1 MTEVVIDVKN
11 VRKEFSTKHVTVV
24 AIDDVSFE
32 VEKGEVVLILGP
44 SGSGKTTLLSMIGCI
59 MTPTSGEIHVNGKK
73 TTGMSEQDLVRMR
86 REHIGFVFQSFNLLR
101 DLTVQENVEIA
112 LNLNGIKG
120 KEARERARDVLI
132 DLGMR
137 ERLTFLPADLSGGE
151 KQRVSIA
158 RAMVNS
164 PKILLADEPTGN
176 LDSKTGQIVGNLLK
190 TQAKEHEASTIV
202 VTHDNR
208 IENIADKILFL
219 EDGMLKT
226 EWRVS
231 S

>member
-11 VRKEFSTKHVTVV
+11 VRKEFSTKYVTVV

-59 MTPTSGEIHVNGKK
+59 MTPTSGEIRVDGKK

-86 REHIGFVFQSFNLLR
+86 RGHIGFVFQSFNLLR

-120 KEARERARDVLI
+120 KEARERARDVLT
-132 DLGMR
+132 DLGMQ

-190 TQAKEHEASTIV
+190 TQAKEHEASTVV

-208 IENIADKILFL
+208 IESIADKILFL
-219 EDGMLKT
+219 EDGMLKM
-226 EWRVS
+226 ERRVS

>member
-11 VRKEFSTKHVTVV
+11 VRKEFSTKYVTVV

-59 MTPTSGEIHVNGKK
+59 MTPTSGEIRVNGKK

-86 REHIGFVFQSFNLLR
+86 REDIGFVFQSFNLLR

-190 TQAKEHEASTIV
+190 TQAKEHEASTVV

-208 IENIADKILFL
+208 IESIADKILFL
-219 EDGMLKT
+219 EDGMLKM
-226 EWRVS
+226 ERRVS

>member
-11 VRKEFSTKHVTVV
+11 VRKEFSTKYVTVV

-59 MTPTSGEIHVNGKK
+59 MTPTSGEIRVDGKK

-86 REHIGFVFQSFNLLR
+86 RGHIGFVFQSFNLLR

-120 KEARERARDVLI
+120 KEARERARDVLT
-132 DLGMR
+132 DLGMQ

-190 TQAKEHEASTIV
+190 AQAKEHEASTVV

-208 IENIADKILFL
+208 IESIADKILFL
-219 EDGMLKT
+219 EDGMLKM
-226 EWRVS
+226 ERRVS

>member
-59 MTPTSGEIHVNGKK
+59 MTPTSGEICVNGKK
-73 TTGMSEQDLVRMR
+73 TTGMSEQDLVTMR
-86 REHIGFVFQSFNLLR
+86 REYIGFVFQSFNLLR

-176 LDSKTGQIVGNLLK
+176 LDSKTGQMVGNLLK
-190 TQAKEHEASTIV
+190 TPAIEHGASTVV

-208 IENIADKILFL
+208 IESIADKILFL
-219 EDGMLKT
+219 EDGMLKM
-226 EWRVS
+226 ERHVPS
-231 S
+231 

>member
-11 VRKEFSTKHVTVV
+11 VRKEFSTKHLTVV

-59 MTPTSGEIHVNGKK
+59 MTPTSGEIRVDGKK
-73 TTGMSEQDLVRMR
+73 TTGMSEQDLVMMR
-86 REHIGFVFQSFNLLR
+86 RGHIGFVFQSFNLLR

-120 KEARERARDVLI
+120 KEARERARDVLT
-132 DLGMR
+132 DLGMQ

-190 TQAKEHEASTIV
+190 TQAKEHGASTVV
-202 VTHDNR
+202 VTHYNQ
-208 IENIADKILFL
+208 K
-219 EDGMLKT
+219 K
-226 EWRVS
+226 V
-231 S
+231 

>member
-1 MTEVVIDVKN
+1 MTEIVISVKK
-11 VRKEFSTKHVTVV
+11 VRKEFNTKFVSVV
-24 AIDDVSFE
+24 AIEDVSLE

-59 MTPTSGEIHVNGKK
+59 MTPTSGEIRIDGK
-73 TTGMSEQDLVRMR
+73 TTIGMSDQDLVKMR
-86 REHIGFVFQSFNLLR
+86 KEHIGFVFQSFNLLKS
-101 DLTVQENVEIA
+101 LTVQENVEVA

-120 KEARERARDVLI
+120 NDAKKKAREVLI
-132 DLGMR
+132 ELGMR
-137 ERLTFLPADLSGGE
+137 DRLTFLPADLSGGE

-158 RAMVNS
+158 RAMVNN

-176 LDSKTGQIVGNLLK
+176 LDSKTGQIVGHLLK
-190 TQAKEHEASTIV
+190 VQAKEYGASTVV

-208 IENIADKILFL
+208 LESIADRILFL
-219 EDGMLKT
+219 EDGVLR
-226 EWRVS
+226 EELHVS

>member
-24 AIDDVSFE
+24 AIDDVSFK

-59 MTPTSGEIHVNGKK
+59 MTPTSGEICVNGKK
-73 TTGMSEQDLVRMR
+73 TTGMSEQDLVMMR
-86 REHIGFVFQSFNLLR
+86 REHIGFVFQSFNLLK

-176 LDSKTGQIVGNLLK
+176 LDSKTGQMVGNLLK
-190 TQAKEHEASTIV
+190 TQAKEHEASTVV

-208 IENIADKILFL
+208 IESIADRILFL
-219 EDGMLKT
+219 EDGMLKM
-226 EWRVS
+226 EQHVS

>member
-59 MTPTSGEIHVNGKK
+59 MTPTSGEIRVDGKK
-73 TTGMSEQDLVRMR
+73 TTGLSEQDLVRMR

-137 ERLTFLPADLSGGE
+137 ERLTFLPVDLSGGE

-176 LDSKTGQIVGNLLK
+176 LDSKTGQMVGNLLK
-190 TQAKEHEASTIV
+190 TQAKEHEASTVV

-208 IENIADKILFL
+208 IESIADKILFL

-226 EWRVS
+226 ERRVS

>member
-59 MTPTSGEIHVNGKK
+59 MTPTSGEICVNGKK
-73 TTGMSEQDLVRMR
+73 TTGMSEQDLVMMR
-86 REHIGFVFQSFNLLR
+86 REYIGFVFQSFNLLK

-158 RAMVNS
+158 RAVVNS

-176 LDSKTGQIVGNLLK
+176 LDSKTGQMVGNLLK
-190 TQAKEHEASTIV
+190 TQAKEHETSTVV

-208 IENIADKILFL
+208 IESIADRILFL
-219 EDGMLKT
+219 EDGMLKM
-226 EWRVS
+226 ERFVS

>member
-11 VRKEFSTKHVTVV
+11 VRKEFSTKYVTVV

-59 MTPTSGEIHVNGKK
+59 MTPTSGEIRVDGKK

-86 REHIGFVFQSFNLLR
+86 RGHIGFVFQSFNLLR

-120 KEARERARDVLI
+120 KEARERARDVLT
-132 DLGMR
+132 DLGMQ

-190 TQAKEHEASTIV
+190 TQAKEHEASTVV

-208 IENIADKILFL
+208 IESIADKILFL
-219 EDGMLKT
+219 EDGMLKM
-226 EWRVS
+226 ERHVS

>member
-11 VRKEFSTKHVTVV
+11 VRKEFSTKHLTVV

-59 MTPTSGEIHVNGKK
+59 MTPTSGEIRVDGKK
-73 TTGMSEQDLVRMR
+73 TTGMSEQDLVMMR
-86 REHIGFVFQSFNLLR
+86 RGHIGFVFQSFNLLR

-120 KEARERARDVLI
+120 KEARERARDVLT
-132 DLGMR
+132 DLGMQ

-190 TQAKEHEASTIV
+190 TQAKEHGASTVV

-208 IENIADKILFL
+208 IESIADKILFL
-219 EDGMLKT
+219 EDGMLKM
-226 EWRVS
+226 ERRVS

>member
-59 MTPTSGEIHVNGKK
+59 MTPTSGEIRVNGKK

-86 REHIGFVFQSFNLLR
+86 REDIGFVFQSFNLLR